1 MIKIV
6 NKFFLCLLLVFGLF
20 RQQQSSAQVIFDDL
34 KIGIDKVE
42 SDEVVFN
49 SMQEIGVYYKNNQ
62 FEKGLEIASNLFQG
76 HFNQSSIQ
84 SKESILNFAIKL
96 SFALDLRDS
105 TISFMEIYYKINP
118 SFSDRTIPDITPALQ
133 VFINNFIKSKNQVSV
148 FVNKFAQNIDFI
160 SSTISIYDQGDFERL
175 GIRNLL
181 DLIRITP
188 GFAEIGDW
196 NERQFGTRGTS
207 NSTLQDVLILI
218 NGHRISDNLTSSNG
232 PDWISLD
239 YVKQIELVRGPG
251 SAIYGGNAFSGAINI
266 VTKSGTGEK
275 INEANV
281 RLGNGNDFSSVD
293 QSLNNAYKINYQYGT
308 QINNTESIYL
318 SATFHQ
324 SGGSEIDYSD
334 ADRKIILP
342 EDSQSLDFL
351 KKDGSAIYDYSLVRA
366 ADTTGIEHINAYGPS
381 YNFLL
386 NYTNNS
392 IKLTAN
398 AQSNNYYLPR
408 SFRKNLWASHD
419 GDSLNSLRRRIDKRE
434 FIQIQGNFL
443 EKTRYEQSALELKV
457 SGDHFLKD
465 LSIPLWSFGDLSNSS
480 LTGDE
485 YRATVNLEFSTQAL
499 TLGVNNLPN
508 FLLVGAEWY
517 VNRWGYHYLNKID
530 SMKYTSTLID
540 DASYSP
546 VLGRRSGD
554 RNEIFAAFY
563 IQDEMHLI
571 KDRMVLNASVRFN
584 YDEVYSDFKNGIRWG
599 EQYSPRI
606 SLVYIANKNQAK
618 KRMLKF
624 KAIYNSAFLPAA
636 FLYRK
641 GFVPAFRTPNDG
653 IDPLDAQIIE
663 SLETGTFFRINKHLD
678 FNFQT
683 YINYIRDN
691 IVQDGDNRYVNEPL
705 PTRIAG
711 HEMEFKYRY
720 KSSRSHI
727 NGFNYHFFGNYS
739 FSKTQIALD
748 SLARMSDVFNNNQWS
763 DTTSRYPTH
772 YFNFGGDVS
781 LRKSV
786 LNKTRDQYSLSSD
799 YDTKFHILLGLNGQ
813 LITQSHRYSGYDITN
828 KGLPEEIGSDKEW
841 IEVPELFLLNAN
853 INAYFDKYKLG
864 INVYNLLNKE
874 GFITASDTNLGLQRQ
889 EGRMFYLSLGY
900 LF

>member
-1 MIKIV
+1 MIKIA
-6 NKFFLCLLLVFGLF
+6 NKFFPYLLLVFGLF
-20 RQQQSSAQVIFDDL
+20 QQQQSYAQVIFDDL
-34 KIGIDKVE
+34 KISIDKVE
-42 SDEVVFN
+42 SDGVVFN
-49 SMQEIGVYYKNNQ
+49 SLQEIGVYYKNNQ
-62 FEKGLEIASNLFQG
+62 FEKGLEITSNLFQD

-105 TISFMEIYYKINP
+105 TSSFMEIYYKINP

-160 SSTISIYDQGDFERL
+160 SSTISIYDQDDFERL

-334 ADRKIILP
+334 ADRKIILSEIIKSG
-342 EDSQSLDFL
+342 EDT
-351 KKDGSAIYDYSLVRA
+351 IWHRA
-366 ADTTGIEHINAYGPS
+366 ADSTGMEYINAYGPS

-392 IKLTAN
+392 VKLTAN
-398 AQSNNYYLPR
+398 AQANSYYLPR
-408 SFRKNLWASHD
+408 GLRKNLWASHD
-419 GDSLNSLRRRIDKRE
+419 VDSLNSLRRRIDRRE
-434 FIQIQGNFL
+434 FIQVQGNFL
-443 EKTRYEQSALELKV
+443 EKTKFEKSALELKV
-457 SGDHFLKD
+457 SGDHFFKD
-465 LSIPLWSFGDLSNSS
+465 LSIPLWSVGDLSNSS

-499 TLGVNNLPN
+499 TLGINNLPN

-517 VNRWGYHYLNKID
+517 VNRWGYHYLNKTD
-530 SMKYTSTLID
+530 SIQYTSSLID
-540 DASYSP
+540 DATYST
-546 VLGRRSGD
+546 VLGRTSDD

-584 YDEVYSDFKNGIRWG
+584 YDEVYSNFQNGIRWG

-606 SLVYIANKNQAK
+606 SLVYIASNNQAK

-641 GFVPAFRTPNDG
+641 GFVGAFQTPNG
-653 IDPLDAQIIE
+653 GVDPLDAQIIE

-678 FNFQT
+678 FNIQT

-705 PTRIAG
+705 PTKIAG
-711 HEMEFKYRY
+711 HEMEFKYQY

-748 SLARMSDVFNNNQWS
+748 SLAGMSDVFNNNQWS
-763 DTTSRYPTH
+763 DTTSRYPIH

-781 LRKSV
+781 FRKSV

-813 LITQSHRYSGYDITN
+813 LITQSHRYSAYDITN
-828 KGLPEEIGSDKEW
+828 KGLPEKIESGKEW

-864 INVYNLLNKE
+864 INVYNLFNKE

>member
-6 NKFFLCLLLVFGLF
+6 NKISLCLLLAFGLF
-20 RQQQSSAQVIFDDL
+20 QQQQSFAQVIFDDL

-49 SMQEIGVYYKNNQ
+49 SLQEIGVYYKNNQ

-76 HFNQSSIQ
+76 QFNQSSIQ

-105 TISFMEIYYKINP
+105 TRSFMEIYYKINP
-118 SFSDRTIPDITPALQ
+118 SFSDRTIPDITPALHA
-133 VFINNFIKSKNQVSV
+133 FINNFIKSKNQVSV

-160 SSTISIYDQGDFERL
+160 SSTISIYDQSDFERL

-293 QSLNNAYKINYQYGT
+293 QRLNNAYKLNYQYGT

-342 EDSQSLDFL
+342 EYSRDSL
-351 KKDGSAIYDYSLVRA
+351 IRA
-366 ADTTGIEHINAYGPS
+366 ADTTGVEHINAYGPS

-419 GDSLNSLRRRIDKRE
+419 GDSLNSLRRRIDRRE
-434 FIQIQGNFL
+434 FIQVQGNFL
-443 EKTRYEQSALELKV
+443 EKTKFEQSALELKV
-457 SGDHFLKD
+457 SGDHFFKD
-465 LSIPLWSFGDLSNSS
+465 LSIPLWSVGDLSNSS

-499 TLGVNNLPN
+499 TLGVNSLPN
-508 FLLVGAEWY
+508 FLIVGAEWY
-517 VNRWGYHYLNKID
+517 VNRWSYHYLNKID
-530 SMKYTSTLID
+530 STQYTSSLID
-540 DASYSP
+540 DASYSNA
-546 VLGRRSGD
+546 LGRSSGD

-584 YDEVYSDFKNGIRWG
+584 YDEVYSNFQNGIRWG

-641 GFVPAFRTPNDG
+641 GFVPAFRTPLDG
-653 IDPLDAQIIE
+653 TAPLDAQIIE
-663 SLETGTFFRINKHLD
+663 SLETGFFFRINKHLD

-691 IVQDGDNRYVNEPL
+691 IVQNANNKYVNESL
-705 PTRIAG
+705 PTRISG
-711 HEMEFKYRY
+711 NELEFKYRY
-720 KSSRSHI
+720 KSSRAYI
-727 NGFNYHFFGNYS
+727 NGFNYHVFGNYS
-739 FSKTQIALD
+739 FSKTQIAVD
-748 SLARMSDVFNNNQWS
+748 SIARMSDVFNNNQWT

-772 YFNFGGDVS
+772 YLNFGGDVS
-781 LRKSV
+781 FKKSV
-786 LNKTRDQYSLSSD
+786 LNKTRDQYSLTSD

-813 LITQSHRYSGYDITN
+813 LITQSHRYSAYDITN
-828 KGLPEEIGSDKEW
+828 KGLPKVIVSGKEW
-841 IEVPELFLLNAN
+841 IEVPNLFLLNAN

-874 GFITASDTNLGLQRQ
+874 GFITASDNSLGLQRQ
-889 EGRMFYLSLGY
+889 EGRMFYISLGY

>member
-1 MIKIV
+1 MIKIA
-6 NKFFLCLLLVFGLF
+6 NKFFPYLLLVFGLF
-20 RQQQSSAQVIFDDL
+20 QQQQSYAQVIFDDL
-34 KIGIDKVE
+34 KISIDKVE
-42 SDEVVFN
+42 SDGVVFN
-49 SMQEIGVYYKNNQ
+49 SLQEIGVYYKNNQ
-62 FEKGLEIASNLFQG
+62 FEKGLEITSNLFQD

-105 TISFMEIYYKINP
+105 TSSFMEIYYKINP

-160 SSTISIYDQGDFERL
+160 SSTISIYDQDDFERL

-334 ADRKIILP
+334 ADRKIILSEIIKSG
-342 EDSQSLDFL
+342 EDT
-351 KKDGSAIYDYSLVRA
+351 IWHRA
-366 ADTTGIEHINAYGPS
+366 ADSTGMEYINAYGPS

-392 IKLTAN
+392 VKLTAN
-398 AQSNNYYLPR
+398 AQANSYYLPR
-408 SFRKNLWASHD
+408 GLRKNLWASHD
-419 GDSLNSLRRRIDKRE
+419 VDSLNSLRRRIDRRE
-434 FIQIQGNFL
+434 FIQVQGNFL
-443 EKTRYEQSALELKV
+443 EKTKFEQSALELKV
-457 SGDHFLKD
+457 SGDHFFKD
-465 LSIPLWSFGDLSNSS
+465 LSIPLWSVGDLSNSS

-499 TLGVNNLPN
+499 TLGINNLPN

-517 VNRWGYHYLNKID
+517 VNRWGYHYLNKTD
-530 SMKYTSTLID
+530 SIQYTSSLID
-540 DASYSP
+540 DATYST
-546 VLGRRSGD
+546 VLGRTSDD

-584 YDEVYSDFKNGIRWG
+584 YDEVYSNFQNGIRWG

-606 SLVYIANKNQAK
+606 SLVYIASNNQAK

-641 GFVPAFRTPNDG
+641 GFVGAFKTPNG
-653 IDPLDAQIIE
+653 GVDPLDAQIIE

-678 FNFQT
+678 FNIQT

-705 PTRIAG
+705 PTKIAG

-748 SLARMSDVFNNNQWS
+748 LLAGMSDVFNNNQWS
-763 DTTSRYPTH
+763 DTTSRYPIH

-781 LRKSV
+781 FRKSV

-813 LITQSHRYSGYDITN
+813 LITQSHRYSAYEITN
-828 KGLPEEIGSDKEW
+828 KGLPEKIESGKEW

-864 INVYNLLNKE
+864 INVYNLFNKE

>member
-6 NKFFLCLLLVFGLF
+6 NKFFLCLLLVYGLF
-20 RQQQSSAQVIFDDL
+20 QQQQSYAQVIFDDL

-42 SDEVVFN
+42 SDGVVFN
-49 SMQEIGVYYKNNQ
+49 SLQEIGVYYKNNQ
-62 FEKGLEIASNLFQG
+62 FEKGLEITSNLFQG

-105 TISFMEIYYKINP
+105 TRSFMELYYKINP
-118 SFSDRTIPDITPALQ
+118 SFSDRTIPDITPPLQ
-133 VFINNFIKSKNQVSV
+133 VFINNYIKSKNQVSV

-160 SSTISIYDQGDFERL
+160 SSTVSIYDQSDFERL

-324 SGGSEIDYSD
+324 SGGSEIDYGD
-334 ADRKIILP
+334 ADRKIVLSEIIKSG
-342 EDSQSLDFL
+342 EDT
-351 KKDGSAIYDYSLVRA
+351 IWHRA
-366 ADTTGIEHINAYGPS
+366 ADSTGMEYINAYGPS

-392 IKLTAN
+392 VKLTAN
-398 AQSNNYYLPR
+398 AQANSYYLPR
-408 SFRKNLWASHD
+408 GLRKNLWASHD
-419 GDSLNSLRRRIDKRE
+419 VDSLNSLRRRIDRRE
-434 FIQIQGNFL
+434 FIQVQGNFL
-443 EKTRYEQSALELKV
+443 EKTKFEQSALELKV
-457 SGDHFLKD
+457 SGDHFFKD
-465 LSIPLWSFGDLSNSS
+465 LSIPLWSVGDLSNSS

-508 FLLVGAEWY
+508 FLLIGAEWY
-517 VNRWGYHYLNKID
+517 VNRWAYHYLNKVD
-530 SMKYTSTLID
+530 SMQYTSTLID
-540 DASYSP
+540 DASYST
-546 VLGRRSGD
+546 VLGRSSGD

-584 YDEVYSDFKNGIRWG
+584 YDEVYSNFQNGIRWG

-606 SLVYIANKNQAK
+606 SLVYIASNDQAK
-618 KRMLKF
+618 NRMLKF

-641 GFVPAFRTPNDG
+641 GFVPAFRTPLDG
-653 IDPLDAQIIE
+653 FAPLDAQIIE
-663 SLETGTFFRINKHLD
+663 SLETGSFFRINKHLD

-691 IVQDGDNRYVNEPL
+691 IVQDANNKYVNEPL

-711 HEMEFKYRY
+711 NEMEFKYRY
-720 KSSRSHI
+720 KSSRAYI
-727 NGFNYHFFGNYS
+727 NGFNYHLFGNYS
-739 FSKTQIALD
+739 FSKTEIAVD
-748 SLARMSDVFNNNQWS
+748 SLAMMSDVFNNDLWS

-772 YFNFGGDVS
+772 YFNFGGDIS
-781 LRKSV
+781 FKKSV
-786 LNKTRDQYSLSSD
+786 LNKTRDQYSLTSD

-813 LITQSHRYSGYDITN
+813 LITQSHRYSEYDITN
-828 KGLPEEIGSDKEW
+828 EGLPEVIASGKEW
-841 IEVPELFLLNAN
+841 IEVPKLFLLNAN

-864 INVYNLLNKE
+864 FNVYNLLNKE

>member
-6 NKFFLCLLLVFGLF
+6 NKISLCLLLAFGLF
-20 RQQQSSAQVIFDDL
+20 QQQQSFAQVIFDDL

-49 SMQEIGVYYKNNQ
+49 SLQEIGVYYKNNQ

-76 HFNQSSIQ
+76 QFNQSSIQ

-105 TISFMEIYYKINP
+105 TRSFMEIYYKINP
-118 SFSDRTIPDITPALQ
+118 SFSDRTIPDITPALHA
-133 VFINNFIKSKNQVSV
+133 FINNFIKSKNQVSV

-160 SSTISIYDQGDFERL
+160 SSTISIYDQSDFERL

-293 QSLNNAYKINYQYGT
+293 QRLNNAYKLNYQYGT

-342 EDSQSLDFL
+342 EYSRDSL
-351 KKDGSAIYDYSLVRA
+351 IRA
-366 ADTTGIEHINAYGPS
+366 ADTTGVEHINAYGPS

-419 GDSLNSLRRRIDKRE
+419 GDSLNSLRRRIDRRE
-434 FIQIQGNFL
+434 FIQVQGNFL
-443 EKTRYEQSALELKV
+443 EKTKFEQSALELKV
-457 SGDHFLKD
+457 SGDHFFKD
-465 LSIPLWSFGDLSNSS
+465 LSIPLWSVGDLSNSS

-499 TLGVNNLPN
+499 TLGVNSLPN
-508 FLLVGAEWY
+508 FLIVGAEWY
-517 VNRWGYHYLNKID
+517 VNRWSYHYLNKID
-530 SMKYTSTLID
+530 STQYISSLID
-540 DASYSP
+540 DASYSNA
-546 VLGRRSGD
+546 LGRSSGD

-584 YDEVYSDFKNGIRWG
+584 YDEVYSNFQNGIRWG

-641 GFVPAFRTPNDG
+641 GFVPAFRTPLDG
-653 IDPLDAQIIE
+653 TAPLDAQIIE
-663 SLETGTFFRINKHLD
+663 SLETGFFFRINKHLD

-691 IVQDGDNRYVNEPL
+691 IVQNANNKYVNESL
-705 PTRIAG
+705 PTRISG
-711 HEMEFKYRY
+711 NELEFKYRY
-720 KSSRSHI
+720 KSSRAYI
-727 NGFNYHFFGNYS
+727 NGFNYHVFGNYS
-739 FSKTQIALD
+739 FSKTQIAVD
-748 SLARMSDVFNNNQWS
+748 SIARMSDVFNNNQWT

-772 YFNFGGDVS
+772 YLNFGGDVS
-781 LRKSV
+781 FKKSV
-786 LNKTRDQYSLSSD
+786 LNKTRDQYSLTSD

-813 LITQSHRYSGYDITN
+813 LITQSHRYSAYDITN
-828 KGLPEEIGSDKEW
+828 KGLPES
-841 IEVPELFLLNAN
+841 
-853 INAYFDKYKLG
+853 
-864 INVYNLLNKE
+864 
-874 GFITASDTNLGLQRQ
+874 R
-889 EGRMFYLSLGY
+889 
-900 LF
+900 

>member
-6 NKFFLCLLLVFGLF
+6 NKISLCLLLAFGLF
-20 RQQQSSAQVIFDDL
+20 QQQQSFAQVIFDDL

-49 SMQEIGVYYKNNQ
+49 SLQEIGVYYKNNQ

-76 HFNQSSIQ
+76 QFNQSSIQ

-105 TISFMEIYYKINP
+105 TRSFMEIYYKINP
-118 SFSDRTIPDITPALQ
+118 SFSDRTIPDITPALHA
-133 VFINNFIKSKNQVSV
+133 FINNFIKSKNQVSV

-160 SSTISIYDQGDFERL
+160 SSTISIYDQSDFERL

-281 RLGNGNDFSSVD
+281 RLGNGNDFSSVY
-293 QSLNNAYKINYQYGT
+293 QRLNNAYKLNYQYGT

-342 EDSQSLDFL
+342 EYSRDSL
-351 KKDGSAIYDYSLVRA
+351 IRA
-366 ADTTGIEHINAYGPS
+366 ADTTGVEHINAYGPS

-419 GDSLNSLRRRIDKRE
+419 GDSLNSLRRRIDRRE
-434 FIQIQGNFL
+434 FIQVQGNFL
-443 EKTRYEQSALELKV
+443 EKTKFEQSALELKV
-457 SGDHFLKD
+457 SGDHFFKD
-465 LSIPLWSFGDLSNSS
+465 LSIPLWSVGDLSNSS

-499 TLGVNNLPN
+499 TLGVNSLPN
-508 FLLVGAEWY
+508 FLIVGAEWY
-517 VNRWGYHYLNKID
+517 VNRWSYHYLNKID
-530 SMKYTSTLID
+530 STQYISSLID
-540 DASYSP
+540 DASYSNA
-546 VLGRRSGD
+546 LGRSSGD

-584 YDEVYSDFKNGIRWG
+584 YDEVYSNFQNGIRWG

-641 GFVPAFRTPNDG
+641 GFVPAFRTPLDG
-653 IDPLDAQIIE
+653 TAPLDAQIIE
-663 SLETGTFFRINKHLD
+663 SLETGFFFRINKHLD

-691 IVQDGDNRYVNEPL
+691 IVQNANNKYVNESL
-705 PTRIAG
+705 PTRISG
-711 HEMEFKYRY
+711 NELEFKYRY
-720 KSSRSHI
+720 KSSRAYI
-727 NGFNYHFFGNYS
+727 NGFNYHVFGNYS
-739 FSKTQIALD
+739 FSKTQIAVD
-748 SLARMSDVFNNNQWS
+748 SIARMSDVFNNNQWT

-772 YFNFGGDVS
+772 YLNFGGDVS
-781 LRKSV
+781 FKKSV
-786 LNKTRDQYSLSSD
+786 LNKTRDQYSLTSD

-813 LITQSHRYSGYDITN
+813 LITQSHRYSAYDITN
-828 KGLPEEIGSDKEW
+828 KGLPKVIVSGKEW
-841 IEVPELFLLNAN
+841 IEVPNLFLLNAN

-874 GFITASDTNLGLQRQ
+874 GFITASDNNLGLQRQ
-889 EGRMFYLSLGY
+889 EGRMFYISLGY

>member
-6 NKFFLCLLLVFGLF
+6 NKISLCLLLAFGLF
-20 RQQQSSAQVIFDDL
+20 QQQQSFAQVIFDDL

-49 SMQEIGVYYKNNQ
+49 SLQEIGVYYKNNQ

-76 HFNQSSIQ
+76 QFNQSSIQ

-105 TISFMEIYYKINP
+105 TRSFMEIYYKINP
-118 SFSDRTIPDITPALQ
+118 SFSDRTIPDITPALHA
-133 VFINNFIKSKNQVSV
+133 FINNFIKSKNQVSV

-160 SSTISIYDQGDFERL
+160 SSTISIYDQSDFERL

-293 QSLNNAYKINYQYGT
+293 QRLNNAYKLNYQYGT

-342 EDSQSLDFL
+342 EYSRDSL
-351 KKDGSAIYDYSLVRA
+351 IRA
-366 ADTTGIEHINAYGPS
+366 ADTTGVEHINAYGPS

-419 GDSLNSLRRRIDKRE
+419 GDSLNSLRRRIDRRE
-434 FIQIQGNFL
+434 FIQVQGNFL
-443 EKTRYEQSALELKV
+443 EKTKFEQSALELKV
-457 SGDHFLKD
+457 SGDHFFKD
-465 LSIPLWSFGDLSNSS
+465 LSIPLWSVGDLSNSS

-499 TLGVNNLPN
+499 TLGVNSLPN
-508 FLLVGAEWY
+508 FLIVGAEWY
-517 VNRWGYHYLNKID
+517 VNRWSYHYLNKID
-530 SMKYTSTLID
+530 STQYISSLID
-540 DASYSP
+540 DASYSNA
-546 VLGRRSGD
+546 LGRSSGD

-584 YDEVYSDFKNGIRWG
+584 YDEVYSNFQNGIRWG

-641 GFVPAFRTPNDG
+641 GFVPAFRTPLDG
-653 IDPLDAQIIE
+653 TAPLDAQIIE
-663 SLETGTFFRINKHLD
+663 SLETGFFFRINKHLD

-691 IVQDGDNRYVNEPL
+691 IVQNANNKYVNESL
-705 PTRIAG
+705 PTRISG
-711 HEMEFKYRY
+711 NELEFKYRY
-720 KSSRSHI
+720 KSSRAYI
-727 NGFNYHFFGNYS
+727 NGFNYHVFGNYS
-739 FSKTQIALD
+739 FSKTQIAVD
-748 SLARMSDVFNNNQWS
+748 SIARMSDVFNNNQWT

-772 YFNFGGDVS
+772 YLNFGGDVS
-781 LRKSV
+781 FKKSV
-786 LNKTRDQYSLSSD
+786 LNKTRDQYSLTSD

-813 LITQSHRYSGYDITN
+813 LITQSHRYSAYDITN
-828 KGLPEEIGSDKEW
+828 KGLPKVIVSGKEW
-841 IEVPELFLLNAN
+841 IEVPNLFLLNAN

-874 GFITASDTNLGLQRQ
+874 GFITASDNNLGLQRQ
-889 EGRMFYLSLGY
+889 EGRMFYISLGY

>member
-20 RQQQSSAQVIFDDL
+20 QQQQSSAQVIFDDL

-49 SMQEIGVYYKNNQ
+49 SLQEIGVYYKNNQ

-334 ADRKIILP
+334 ADRKIILSEIIKSG
-342 EDSQSLDFL
+342 EDT
-351 KKDGSAIYDYSLVRA
+351 IWHRA
-366 ADTTGIEHINAYGPS
+366 ADSTGMEYINAYGPS

-392 IKLTAN
+392 VKFTAN
-398 AQSNNYYLPR
+398 AQANSYYLPR
-408 SFRKNLWASHD
+408 GLRKNLWASHD
-419 GDSLNSLRRRIDKRE
+419 VDSLNSLRRRIDRRE
-434 FIQIQGNFL
+434 FIQVQGNFL
-443 EKTRYEQSALELKV
+443 EKTKFEQSALELKV
-457 SGDHFLKD
+457 SGDHFFKD
-465 LSIPLWSFGDLSNSS
+465 LSIPLWSVGDLSNSS
-480 LTGDE
+480 LTGNE

-517 VNRWGYHYLNKID
+517 VNRWDYHYLNKID

-584 YDEVYSDFKNGIRWG
+584 YDEVYSNFQNGIRWG

-653 IDPLDAQIIE
+653 IDLLDAQIIE
-663 SLETGTFFRINKHLD
+663 SLETGSFFRINKHLD

-705 PTRIAG
+705 PTKIAG

-720 KSSRSHI
+720 KSSQSHI

-748 SLARMSDVFNNNQWS
+748 SLAGMSDVFNNNQWS
-763 DTTSRYPTH
+763 DTTSRYPIH

-781 LRKSV
+781 FRKSV

-813 LITQSHRYSGYDITN
+813 LITQSHRYSAYDITN
-828 KGLPEEIGSDKEW
+828 KGLPEKIESGKEW

-864 INVYNLLNKE
+864 INVYNLFNKE

>member
-1 MIKIV
+1 MIKIA
-6 NKFFLCLLLVFGLF
+6 NKFFPCLLMVFGLF
-20 RQQQSSAQVIFDDL
+20 QQQQSYAQVIFDDL
-34 KIGIDKVE
+34 KISIDKVE
-42 SDEVVFN
+42 SDGVVFN
-49 SMQEIGVYYKNNQ
+49 SLQEIGVYYKNNQ
-62 FEKGLEIASNLFQG
+62 FEKGLEITSNLFQD

-105 TISFMEIYYKINP
+105 TSSFMEIYYKINP

-160 SSTISIYDQGDFERL
+160 SSTISIYDQDDFERL

-334 ADRKIILP
+334 ADRKIILSEIIKSG
-342 EDSQSLDFL
+342 EDT
-351 KKDGSAIYDYSLVRA
+351 IWHRA
-366 ADTTGIEHINAYGPS
+366 ADSTGMEYINAYGPS

-392 IKLTAN
+392 VKFTAN
-398 AQSNNYYLPR
+398 AQANSYYLPR
-408 SFRKNLWASHD
+408 GLRKNLWASHD
-419 GDSLNSLRRRIDKRE
+419 VDSLNALRRRIDRRE
-434 FIQIQGNFL
+434 FIQVQGNFL
-443 EKTRYEQSALELKV
+443 EKTKFEQSALELKV
-457 SGDHFLKD
+457 SGDHFFKD
-465 LSIPLWSFGDLSNSS
+465 LSIPLWSVGDLSNSS

-508 FLLVGAEWY
+508 FLLIGAEWY
-517 VNRWGYHYLNKID
+517 VNRWAYHYLNKVD
-530 SMKYTSTLID
+530 SMQYTSTLID
-540 DASYSP
+540 DASYST

-584 YDEVYSDFKNGIRWG
+584 YDEVYSNFQNGIRWG

-606 SLVYIANKNQAK
+606 SLVYIASNDQAK
-618 KRMLKF
+618 NRMLKF

-641 GFVPAFRTPNDG
+641 GFVPAFRTPLDG
-653 IDPLDAQIIE
+653 FAPLDAQIIE
-663 SLETGTFFRINKHLD
+663 SLETGSFFRINKHLD

-691 IVQDGDNRYVNEPL
+691 IVQDANNKYVNEPV

-711 HEMEFKYRY
+711 NEMEFKYRY
-720 KSSRSHI
+720 KSSRAYI
-727 NGFNYHFFGNYS
+727 NGFNYHLFGNYS
-739 FSKTQIALD
+739 FSKTEIAID
-748 SLARMSDVFNNNQWS
+748 SLAMMSDVFNNNLWS

-772 YFNFGGDVS
+772 YFNFGGDIS
-781 LRKSV
+781 FKKSV
-786 LNKTRDQYSLSSD
+786 LNKTRDQYSLTSD

-813 LITQSHRYSGYDITN
+813 LITQSHRYSAYDITN
-828 KGLPEEIGSDKEW
+828 KGLPEKIESGKEW

-864 INVYNLLNKE
+864 INVYNLFNKE

-889 EGRMFYLSLGY
+889 EGRMFYLSFGY

>member
-6 NKFFLCLLLVFGLF
+6 NKISLCLLLAFGLF
-20 RQQQSSAQVIFDDL
+20 QQQQSFAQVIFDDL

-49 SMQEIGVYYKNNQ
+49 SLQEIGVYYKNNQ

-76 HFNQSSIQ
+76 QFNQSSIQ

-105 TISFMEIYYKINP
+105 TRSFMEIYYKINP
-118 SFSDRTIPDITPALQ
+118 SFSDRTIPDITPALHA
-133 VFINNFIKSKNQVSV
+133 FINNFIKSKNQVSV

-160 SSTISIYDQGDFERL
+160 SSTISIYDQSDFERL

-293 QSLNNAYKINYQYGT
+293 QRLNNAYKLNYQYGT

-342 EDSQSLDFL
+342 EYSHDSL
-351 KKDGSAIYDYSLVRA
+351 IRA
-366 ADTTGIEHINAYGPS
+366 ADTTGVEHINAYGPS

-419 GDSLNSLRRRIDKRE
+419 GDSLNSLRRRIDRRE
-434 FIQIQGNFL
+434 FIQVQGNFL
-443 EKTRYEQSALELKV
+443 ENTKFEQSALELKV
-457 SGDHFLKD
+457 SGDHFFKD
-465 LSIPLWSFGDLSNSS
+465 LSIPLWSVGDLSNSS

-499 TLGVNNLPN
+499 TLGVNSLPN
-508 FLLVGAEWY
+508 FLIVGAEWY
-517 VNRWGYHYLNKID
+517 VNRWSYHYLNKID
-530 SMKYTSTLID
+530 STQYTSSLID
-540 DASYSP
+540 DASYSNA
-546 VLGRRSGD
+546 LGRSSGD

-584 YDEVYSDFKNGIRWG
+584 YDEVYSNFQSGIRWG

-641 GFVPAFRTPNDG
+641 GFVPAFRTPLDG
-653 IDPLDAQIIE
+653 TAPLDAQIIE
-663 SLETGTFFRINKHLD
+663 SLETGFFFRINKHLD

-691 IVQDGDNRYVNEPL
+691 IVQNANNKYVNESL
-705 PTRIAG
+705 PTRISG
-711 HEMEFKYRY
+711 NELEFKYRY
-720 KSSRSHI
+720 KSSRAYI
-727 NGFNYHFFGNYS
+727 NGFNYHVFGNYS
-739 FSKTQIALD
+739 FSKTQIAVD
-748 SLARMSDVFNNNQWS
+748 SIARMSDVFNNNQWT

-772 YFNFGGDVS
+772 YLNFGGDVS
-781 LRKSV
+781 FKKSV
-786 LNKTRDQYSLSSD
+786 LNKTRDQYSLTSD

-813 LITQSHRYSGYDITN
+813 LITQSHRYSAYDITN
-828 KGLPEEIGSDKEW
+828 KGLPKVIVSGKEW
-841 IEVPELFLLNAN
+841 IEVPNLFLLNAN

-874 GFITASDTNLGLQRQ
+874 GFITASDNNLGLQRQ
-889 EGRMFYLSLGY
+889 EGRMFYISLGY

>member
-6 NKFFLCLLLVFGLF
+6 NKISLCLLLAFGLF
-20 RQQQSSAQVIFDDL
+20 QQQQSFAQVIFDDL

-49 SMQEIGVYYKNNQ
+49 SLQEIGVYYKNNQ

-76 HFNQSSIQ
+76 QFNQSSIQ

-105 TISFMEIYYKINP
+105 TRSFMEIYYKINP
-118 SFSDRTIPDITPALQ
+118 SFSDRTIPDITPALHA
-133 VFINNFIKSKNQVSV
+133 FINNFIKSKNQVSV

-160 SSTISIYDQGDFERL
+160 SSTISIYDQSDFERL

-293 QSLNNAYKINYQYGT
+293 QRLNNAYKLNYQYGT

-342 EDSQSLDFL
+342 EYSRDSL
-351 KKDGSAIYDYSLVRA
+351 IRA
-366 ADTTGIEHINAYGPS
+366 ADTTGVEHINAYGPS

-419 GDSLNSLRRRIDKRE
+419 GDSLNSLRRRIDRRE
-434 FIQIQGNFL
+434 FIQVQGNFL
-443 EKTRYEQSALELKV
+443 EKTKFEQSALELKV
-457 SGDHFLKD
+457 SGDHFFKD
-465 LSIPLWSFGDLSNSS
+465 LSIPLWSVGDLSNSS

-499 TLGVNNLPN
+499 NLGVNNLPN

-517 VNRWGYHYLNKID
+517 VNRWSYHYLNKID
-530 SMKYTSTLID
+530 SIQYISSLID
-540 DASYSP
+540 DASYST
-546 VLGRRSGD
+546 VLGRILGD

-584 YDEVYSDFKNGIRWG
+584 YDEVYSNFQNGIRWG

-606 SLVYIANKNQAK
+606 SLVYIANKNQTK

-641 GFVPAFRTPNDG
+641 GFVPAFRTPLDG
-653 IDPLDAQIIE
+653 TAPLDAQIIE
-663 SLETGTFFRINKHLD
+663 SLETGFFFRINKHLD

-691 IVQDGDNRYVNEPL
+691 IVQNANNKYVNESL
-705 PTRIAG
+705 PTRISG
-711 HEMEFKYRY
+711 NELEFKYRY
-720 KSSRSHI
+720 KSSRAYI
-727 NGFNYHFFGNYS
+727 NGFNYHVFGNYS
-739 FSKTQIALD
+739 FSKTQIAVD
-748 SLARMSDVFNNNQWS
+748 SIARMSDVFNNNQWT

-772 YFNFGGDVS
+772 YLNFGGDVS
-781 LRKSV
+781 FKKSV
-786 LNKTRDQYSLSSD
+786 LNKTRDQYSLTSD

-813 LITQSHRYSGYDITN
+813 LITQSHRYSAYDITN
-828 KGLPEEIGSDKEW
+828 KGLPKVIVSGKEW
-841 IEVPELFLLNAN
+841 IEVPNLFLLNAN

-874 GFITASDTNLGLQRQ
+874 GFITASDNNLGLQRQ
-889 EGRMFYLSLGY
+889 EGRMFYISLGY

>member
-6 NKFFLCLLLVFGLF
+6 NKISLCLLLAFGLF
-20 RQQQSSAQVIFDDL
+20 QQQQSFAQVIFDDL

-49 SMQEIGVYYKNNQ
+49 SLQEIGVYYKNNQ

-76 HFNQSSIQ
+76 QFNQSSIQ

-105 TISFMEIYYKINP
+105 TRSFMEIYYKINP
-118 SFSDRTIPDITPALQ
+118 SFSDRTIPDITPALHA
-133 VFINNFIKSKNQVSV
+133 FINNFIKSKNQVSV

-160 SSTISIYDQGDFERL
+160 SSTISIYDQSDFERL

-293 QSLNNAYKINYQYGT
+293 QRLNNAYKLNYQYGT

-342 EDSQSLDFL
+342 EYSRDSL
-351 KKDGSAIYDYSLVRA
+351 IRA
-366 ADTTGIEHINAYGPS
+366 ADTTGVEHINAYGPS

-419 GDSLNSLRRRIDKRE
+419 GDSLNSLRRRIDRRE
-434 FIQIQGNFL
+434 FIQVQGNFL
-443 EKTRYEQSALELKV
+443 EKTKFEQSALELKV
-457 SGDHFLKD
+457 SGDHFFKD
-465 LSIPLWSFGDLSNSS
+465 LSIPLWSVGDLSNSS

-499 TLGVNNLPN
+499 TLGVNSLPN
-508 FLLVGAEWY
+508 FLIVGAEWY
-517 VNRWGYHYLNKID
+517 VNRWSYHYLNKID
-530 SMKYTSTLID
+530 STQYISSLID
-540 DASYSP
+540 DASYSNA
-546 VLGRRSGD
+546 LGRSSGD

-584 YDEVYSDFKNGIRWG
+584 YDEVYSNFQNGIRWG

-641 GFVPAFRTPNDG
+641 GFVPAFRTPLDG
-653 IDPLDAQIIE
+653 TAPLDAQIIE
-663 SLETGTFFRINKHLD
+663 SLETGFFFRINKHLD

-691 IVQDGDNRYVNEPL
+691 IVQNANNKYVNESL
-705 PTRIAG
+705 PTRISG
-711 HEMEFKYRY
+711 NELEFKYRY
-720 KSSRSHI
+720 KSSRAYI
-727 NGFNYHFFGNYS
+727 NGFNYHVFGNYS
-739 FSKTQIALD
+739 FSKTQIAVD
-748 SLARMSDVFNNNQWS
+748 SIARMSDVFNNNQWT

-772 YFNFGGDVS
+772 YLNFGGDVS
-781 LRKSV
+781 FKKSV
-786 LNKTRDQYSLSSD
+786 LNKTRDQYSLTSD
-799 YDTKFHILLGLNGQ
+799 YDTKFNILLGLNGQ
-813 LITQSHRYSGYDITN
+813 LITQSHRYSAYDITN
-828 KGLPEEIGSDKEW
+828 KGLPKVIVSGKEW
-841 IEVPELFLLNAN
+841 IEVPNLFLLNAN
-853 INAYFDKYKLG
+853 IMLILIS
-864 INVYNLLNKE
+864 IN
-874 GFITASDTNLGLQRQ
+874 
-889 EGRMFYLSLGY
+889 
-900 LF
+900 

>member
-1 MIKIV
+1 MIKIA
-6 NKFFLCLLLVFGLF
+6 NKFFPCLLLVFGLF
-20 RQQQSSAQVIFDDL
+20 QQQQSYAQVIFDDL
-34 KIGIDKVE
+34 KISIDKVE
-42 SDEVVFN
+42 SDGVVFN
-49 SMQEIGVYYKNNQ
+49 SLQEIGVYYKNNQ
-62 FEKGLEIASNLFQG
+62 FEKGLEITSNLFQD

-105 TISFMEIYYKINP
+105 TSSFMEIYYKINP

-160 SSTISIYDQGDFERL
+160 SSTISIYDQDDFERL

-334 ADRKIILP
+334 ADRKIILSEIIKSG
-342 EDSQSLDFL
+342 EDT
-351 KKDGSAIYDYSLVRA
+351 IWHRA
-366 ADTTGIEHINAYGPS
+366 ADSTGMEYINAYGPS

-392 IKLTAN
+392 VKFTAN
-398 AQSNNYYLPR
+398 AQANSYYLPR
-408 SFRKNLWASHD
+408 GLRKNLWASHD
-419 GDSLNSLRRRIDKRE
+419 VDSLNALRRRIDRRE
-434 FIQIQGNFL
+434 FIQVQGNFL
-443 EKTRYEQSALELKV
+443 EKTKFEQSALELKV
-457 SGDHFLKD
+457 SGDHFFKD
-465 LSIPLWSFGDLSNSS
+465 LSIPLWSVGDLSNSS

-499 TLGVNNLPN
+499 TLGINNLPN

-517 VNRWGYHYLNKID
+517 VNRWGYHYLNKTD
-530 SMKYTSTLID
+530 SIQYTSSLID
-540 DASYSP
+540 DATYST
-546 VLGRRSGD
+546 VLGRTSDD

-584 YDEVYSDFKNGIRWG
+584 YDEVYSNFQNGIRWG

-606 SLVYIANKNQAK
+606 SLVYIASNNQAK

-641 GFVPAFRTPNDG
+641 GFVGAFQTPNG
-653 IDPLDAQIIE
+653 GVDPLDAQIIE

-678 FNFQT
+678 FNIQT

-705 PTRIAG
+705 PTKIAG
-711 HEMEFKYRY
+711 HEMEFKYRHV
-720 KSSRSHI
+720 SSRSHI

-748 SLARMSDVFNNNQWS
+748 SLAGMSDVFNNNQWS
-763 DTTSRYPTH
+763 DTTSRYPLH

-781 LRKSV
+781 FRKSV

-813 LITQSHRYSGYDITN
+813 IITQSHRYSAYDITN
-828 KGLPEEIGSDKEW
+828 KGLPEKIESGKEW

-864 INVYNLLNKE
+864 INVYNLFNKE

>member
-6 NKFFLCLLLVFGLF
+6 NKFFLCLLLVYGLF
-20 RQQQSSAQVIFDDL
+20 QQQQSYAQVIFDDL

-42 SDEVVFN
+42 SDGVVFN
-49 SMQEIGVYYKNNQ
+49 SLQEIGVYYKNNQ
-62 FEKGLEIASNLFQG
+62 FEKGLEITSNLFQG

-105 TISFMEIYYKINP
+105 TRSFMELYYKINP
-118 SFSDRTIPDITPALQ
+118 SFSDRTIPDITPPLQ
-133 VFINNFIKSKNQVSV
+133 VFINNYIKSKNQVSV

-160 SSTISIYDQGDFERL
+160 SSTVSIYDQSDFERL

-324 SGGSEIDYSD
+324 SGGSEIDYGD
-334 ADRKIILP
+334 ADRKIVLSEIIKSG
-342 EDSQSLDFL
+342 EDT
-351 KKDGSAIYDYSLVRA
+351 IWHRA
-366 ADTTGIEHINAYGPS
+366 ADSTGMEYINAYGPS

-392 IKLTAN
+392 VKLTAN
-398 AQSNNYYLPR
+398 AQANSYYLPR
-408 SFRKNLWASHD
+408 GLRKNLWASHD
-419 GDSLNSLRRRIDKRE
+419 VDSLNSLRRRIDRRE
-434 FIQIQGNFL
+434 FIQVQGNFL
-443 EKTRYEQSALELKV
+443 EKTKFEQSALELKV
-457 SGDHFLKD
+457 SGDHFFKD
-465 LSIPLWSFGDLSNSS
+465 LSIPLWSVGDLSNSS

-508 FLLVGAEWY
+508 FLLIGAEWY
-517 VNRWGYHYLNKID
+517 VNRWAYHYLNKVD
-530 SMKYTSTLID
+530 SMQYTSTLID
-540 DASYSP
+540 DASYST
-546 VLGRRSGD
+546 VLGRSSGD

-584 YDEVYSDFKNGIRWG
+584 YDEVYSNFQNGIRWG

-606 SLVYIANKNQAK
+606 SLVYIASNDQAK
-618 KRMLKF
+618 NRMLKF

-641 GFVPAFRTPNDG
+641 GFVPAFRTPLDG
-653 IDPLDAQIIE
+653 FAPLDAQIIE
-663 SLETGTFFRINKHLD
+663 SLETGSFFRINKHLD

-691 IVQDGDNRYVNEPL
+691 IVQDANNKYVNEPL

-711 HEMEFKYRY
+711 NEMEFKYRY
-720 KSSRSHI
+720 KSSRAYI
-727 NGFNYHFFGNYS
+727 NGFNYHLFGNYS
-739 FSKTQIALD
+739 FSKTEIAVD
-748 SLARMSDVFNNNQWS
+748 SLAMMSDVFNNDLWS

-772 YFNFGGDVS
+772 YFNFGGDIS
-781 LRKSV
+781 FKKSV
-786 LNKTRDQYSLSSD
+786 LNKTRDQYSLTSD

-813 LITQSHRYSGYDITN
+813 LITQSHRYSEYDITN
-828 KGLPEEIGSDKEW
+828 EGLPEVIASGKEW
-841 IEVPELFLLNAN
+841 IEVPKLFLLNAN

-864 INVYNLLNKE
+864 FNVYNLLNKE

-889 EGRMFYLSLGY
+889 EGRMFYLSFGY

>member
-1 MIKIV
+1 MIKIA
-6 NKFFLCLLLVFGLF
+6 NKFFPCLLMVFGLF
-20 RQQQSSAQVIFDDL
+20 QQQQSYAQVIFDDL
-34 KIGIDKVE
+34 KISIDKVE
-42 SDEVVFN
+42 SDGVVFN
-49 SMQEIGVYYKNNQ
+49 SLQEIGVYYKNNQ
-62 FEKGLEIASNLFQG
+62 FEKGLEITSNLFQD

-105 TISFMEIYYKINP
+105 TSSFMEIYYKINP

-160 SSTISIYDQGDFERL
+160 SSTISIYDQDDFERL

-334 ADRKIILP
+334 ADRKIILSEIIKSG
-342 EDSQSLDFL
+342 EDT
-351 KKDGSAIYDYSLVRA
+351 IWHRA
-366 ADTTGIEHINAYGPS
+366 ADSTGMEYINAYGPS

-392 IKLTAN
+392 VKFTAN
-398 AQSNNYYLPR
+398 AQANSYYLPR
-408 SFRKNLWASHD
+408 GLRKNLWASHD
-419 GDSLNSLRRRIDKRE
+419 VDSLNALRRRIDRRE
-434 FIQIQGNFL
+434 FIQVQGNFL
-443 EKTRYEQSALELKV
+443 EKTKFEQSALELKV
-457 SGDHFLKD
+457 SGDHFFKD
-465 LSIPLWSFGDLSNSS
+465 LSIPLWSVGDLSNSS

-499 TLGVNNLPN
+499 TLGINNLPN

-517 VNRWGYHYLNKID
+517 VNRWGYHYLNKTD
-530 SMKYTSTLID
+530 SIQYTSSLID
-540 DASYSP
+540 DATYSTM
-546 VLGRRSGD
+546 LGRTSDD

-584 YDEVYSDFKNGIRWG
+584 YDEVYSNFQNGIRWG

-606 SLVYIANKNQAK
+606 SLVYIASNNQAK

-641 GFVPAFRTPNDG
+641 GFVGAFQTPNG
-653 IDPLDAQIIE
+653 GVDPLDAQIIE

-678 FNFQT
+678 FNIQT

-691 IVQDGDNRYVNEPL
+691 IVQDGDSRYVNEPL

-720 KSSRSHI
+720 KSSQSHI

-748 SLARMSDVFNNNQWS
+748 SLAGMSDVFNNNQWS
-763 DTTSRYPTH
+763 DTTSRYPLH

-781 LRKSV
+781 FRKSV

-813 LITQSHRYSGYDITN
+813 IITQSHRYSAYDITN
-828 KGLPEEIGSDKEW
+828 KGLPEKIESGKEW

-864 INVYNLLNKE
+864 INVYNLFNKE

>member
-1 MIKIV
+1 MIKIA
-6 NKFFLCLLLVFGLF
+6 NKFFPYLLLVFGLF
-20 RQQQSSAQVIFDDL
+20 QQQQSYAQVIFDDL
-34 KIGIDKVE
+34 KISIDKVE
-42 SDEVVFN
+42 SDGVVFN
-49 SMQEIGVYYKNNQ
+49 SLQEIGVYYKNNQ
-62 FEKGLEIASNLFQG
+62 FEKGLEITSNLFQD

-105 TISFMEIYYKINP
+105 TSSFMEIYYKINP

-160 SSTISIYDQGDFERL
+160 SSTISIYDQDDFERL

-334 ADRKIILP
+334 ADRKIILSEIIKSG
-342 EDSQSLDFL
+342 EDT
-351 KKDGSAIYDYSLVRA
+351 IWHRA
-366 ADTTGIEHINAYGPS
+366 ADSTGMEYINAYGPS

-392 IKLTAN
+392 VKLTAN
-398 AQSNNYYLPR
+398 AQANSYYLPR
-408 SFRKNLWASHD
+408 GLRKNLWASHD
-419 GDSLNSLRRRIDKRE
+419 VDSLNSLRRRIDRRE
-434 FIQIQGNFL
+434 FIQVQGNFL
-443 EKTRYEQSALELKV
+443 EKTKFEQSALELKV
-457 SGDHFLKD
+457 SGDHFFKD
-465 LSIPLWSFGDLSNSS
+465 LSIPLWSVGDLSNSS

-499 TLGVNNLPN
+499 TLGINNLPN

-517 VNRWGYHYLNKID
+517 VNRWGYHYLNKTD
-530 SMKYTSTLID
+530 SIQYTSSLID
-540 DASYSP
+540 DATYST
-546 VLGRRSGD
+546 VLGRTSDD

-584 YDEVYSDFKNGIRWG
+584 YDEVYSNFQNGIRWG

-606 SLVYIANKNQAK
+606 SLVYIASNNQAK

-641 GFVPAFRTPNDG
+641 GFVGAFQTPNG
-653 IDPLDAQIIE
+653 GVDPLDAQIIE

-678 FNFQT
+678 FNIQT

-705 PTRIAG
+705 PTKIAG

-748 SLARMSDVFNNNQWS
+748 LLAGMSDVFNNNQWS
-763 DTTSRYPTH
+763 DTTSRYPIH

-781 LRKSV
+781 FRKSV

-813 LITQSHRYSGYDITN
+813 LITQSHRYSAYDITN
-828 KGLPEEIGSDKEW
+828 KGLPEKIESGKEW
-841 IEVPELFLLNAN
+841 IELPELFLLNAN

-864 INVYNLLNKE
+864 INVYNLFNKE

>member
-6 NKFFLCLLLVFGLF
+6 NKISLCLLLAFGLF
-20 RQQQSSAQVIFDDL
+20 QQQQSFAQVIFDDL

-49 SMQEIGVYYKNNQ
+49 SLQEIGVYYKNNQ

-76 HFNQSSIQ
+76 QFNQSSIQ

-105 TISFMEIYYKINP
+105 TRSFMEIYYKINP
-118 SFSDRTIPDITPALQ
+118 SFSDRTIPDITPALHA
-133 VFINNFIKSKNQVSV
+133 FINNFIKSKNQVSV

-160 SSTISIYDQGDFERL
+160 SSTISIYDQSDFERL

-293 QSLNNAYKINYQYGT
+293 QRLNNAYKLNYQYGT

-342 EDSQSLDFL
+342 EYSRDSL
-351 KKDGSAIYDYSLVRA
+351 IRA
-366 ADTTGIEHINAYGPS
+366 ADTTGVEHINAYGPS

-419 GDSLNSLRRRIDKRE
+419 GDSLNSLRRRIDRRE
-434 FIQIQGNFL
+434 FIQVQGNFL
-443 EKTRYEQSALELKV
+443 EKTKFEQSALELKV
-457 SGDHFLKD
+457 SGDHFFKD
-465 LSIPLWSFGDLSNSS
+465 LSIPLWSVGDLSNSS

-499 TLGVNNLPN
+499 TLGVNSLPN
-508 FLLVGAEWY
+508 FLIVGAEWY
-517 VNRWGYHYLNKID
+517 VNRWSYHYLNKID
-530 SMKYTSTLID
+530 STQYTSSLID
-540 DASYSP
+540 DASYSNA
-546 VLGRRSGD
+546 LGRSSGD

-584 YDEVYSDFKNGIRWG
+584 YDEVYSNFQNGIRWG

-641 GFVPAFRTPNDG
+641 GFVPAFRTPLDG
-653 IDPLDAQIIE
+653 TAPLDAQIIE
-663 SLETGTFFRINKHLD
+663 SLETGFFFRINKHLD

-691 IVQDGDNRYVNEPL
+691 IVQNANNKYVNESL
-705 PTRIAG
+705 PTRISG
-711 HEMEFKYRY
+711 NELEFKYRY
-720 KSSRSHI
+720 KSSRAYI
-727 NGFNYHFFGNYS
+727 NGFNYHVFGNYS
-739 FSKTQIALD
+739 FSKTQIAVD
-748 SLARMSDVFNNNQWS
+748 SIARMSDVFNNNQWT

-772 YFNFGGDVS
+772 YLNFGGDVS
-781 LRKSV
+781 FKKSV
-786 LNKTRDQYSLSSD
+786 LNKTRDQYSLTSD

-813 LITQSHRYSGYDITN
+813 LITQSHRYSAYDITN
-828 KGLPEEIGSDKEW
+828 KGLPKVIVSGKEW
-841 IEVPELFLLNAN
+841 IEVPNLFLLNAN

-874 GFITASDTNLGLQRQ
+874 GFITASDNNLGLQRQ
-889 EGRMFYLSLGY
+889 EGRMFYISLGY

>member
-6 NKFFLCLLLVFGLF
+6 NKISLCFLLAFGLF
-20 RQQQSSAQVIFDDL
+20 QQQQSFAQVIFDDL

-49 SMQEIGVYYKNNQ
+49 SLQEIGVYYKNNQ

-76 HFNQSSIQ
+76 QFNQSSIQ

-105 TISFMEIYYKINP
+105 TRSFVEIYYKINP
-118 SFSDRTIPDITPALQ
+118 SFSDRTIPDITPALHA
-133 VFINNFIKSKNQVSV
+133 FINNFIKSKNQVSV

-160 SSTISIYDQGDFERL
+160 SSTISIYDQSDFERL

-293 QSLNNAYKINYQYGT
+293 QRLNNAYKLNYQYGT

-342 EDSQSLDFL
+342 EYSRDSL
-351 KKDGSAIYDYSLVRA
+351 IRA
-366 ADTTGIEHINAYGPS
+366 ADTTGVEHINAYGPS

-419 GDSLNSLRRRIDKRE
+419 GDSLNSLRRRIDRRE
-434 FIQIQGNFL
+434 FIQVQGNFL
-443 EKTRYEQSALELKV
+443 EKTKFEQSALELKV
-457 SGDHFLKD
+457 SGDHFFKD
-465 LSIPLWSFGDLSNSS
+465 LSIPLWSVGDLSNSS

-499 TLGVNNLPN
+499 TLGVNSLPN
-508 FLLVGAEWY
+508 FLIVGAEWY
-517 VNRWGYHYLNKID
+517 VNRWSYHYLNKID
-530 SMKYTSTLID
+530 STQYTSSLID
-540 DASYSP
+540 DASYSNA
-546 VLGRRSGD
+546 LGEVQAIEMKYLRLF
-554 RNEIFAAFY
+554 IFKMKC
-563 IQDEMHLI
+563 I
-571 KDRMVLNASVRFN
+571 
-584 YDEVYSDFKNGIRWG
+584 
-599 EQYSPRI
+599 
-606 SLVYIANKNQAK
+606 
-618 KRMLKF
+618 
-624 KAIYNSAFLPAA
+624 
-636 FLYRK
+636 
-641 GFVPAFRTPNDG
+641 
-653 IDPLDAQIIE
+653 
-663 SLETGTFFRINKHLD
+663 
-678 FNFQT
+678 
-683 YINYIRDN
+683 
-691 IVQDGDNRYVNEPL
+691 
-705 PTRIAG
+705 
-711 HEMEFKYRY
+711 
-720 KSSRSHI
+720 
-727 NGFNYHFFGNYS
+727 
-739 FSKTQIALD
+739 
-748 SLARMSDVFNNNQWS
+748 
-763 DTTSRYPTH
+763 
-772 YFNFGGDVS
+772 
-781 LRKSV
+781 
-786 LNKTRDQYSLSSD
+786 
-799 YDTKFHILLGLNGQ
+799 
-813 LITQSHRYSGYDITN
+813 
-828 KGLPEEIGSDKEW
+828 
-841 IEVPELFLLNAN
+841 
-853 INAYFDKYKLG
+853 
-864 INVYNLLNKE
+864 
-874 GFITASDTNLGLQRQ
+874 
-889 EGRMFYLSLGY
+889 
-900 LF
+900 

>member
-1 MIKIV
+1 MIKIA
-6 NKFFLCLLLVFGLF
+6 NKFFPCLLLVFGLF
-20 RQQQSSAQVIFDDL
+20 QQQQSYAQVIFDDL
-34 KIGIDKVE
+34 KISIDKVE
-42 SDEVVFN
+42 SDGVVFN
-49 SMQEIGVYYKNNQ
+49 SLQEIGVYYKNNQ
-62 FEKGLEIASNLFQG
+62 FEKGLEITSNLFQD

-105 TISFMEIYYKINP
+105 TSSFMEIYYKINP

-160 SSTISIYDQGDFERL
+160 SSTISIYDQDDFERL

-334 ADRKIILP
+334 ADRKIILSEIIKSG
-342 EDSQSLDFL
+342 EDT
-351 KKDGSAIYDYSLVRA
+351 IWHRA
-366 ADTTGIEHINAYGPS
+366 ADSTGMEYINAYGPS

-392 IKLTAN
+392 VKFTAN
-398 AQSNNYYLPR
+398 AQANSYYLPR
-408 SFRKNLWASHD
+408 GLRKNLWASHD
-419 GDSLNSLRRRIDKRE
+419 VDSLNALRRRIDRRE
-434 FIQIQGNFL
+434 FIQVQGNFL
-443 EKTRYEQSALELKV
+443 EKTKFEQSALELKV
-457 SGDHFLKD
+457 SGDHFFKD
-465 LSIPLWSFGDLSNSS
+465 LSIPLWSVGDLSNSS

-499 TLGVNNLPN
+499 TLGINNLPN

-517 VNRWGYHYLNKID
+517 VNRWGYHYLNKTD
-530 SMKYTSTLID
+530 SIQYTSSLID
-540 DASYSP
+540 DATYST
-546 VLGRRSGD
+546 VLGRTSDD

-584 YDEVYSDFKNGIRWG
+584 YDEVYSNFQNGIRWG

-606 SLVYIANKNQAK
+606 SLVYIASNNQAK

-641 GFVPAFRTPNDG
+641 GFVGAFQTPNG
-653 IDPLDAQIIE
+653 GVDPLDAQIIE

-678 FNFQT
+678 FNIQT

-705 PTRIAG
+705 PTKIAG

-748 SLARMSDVFNNNQWS
+748 SLAGMSDVFNNNQWS
-763 DTTSRYPTH
+763 DTTSRYPLH

-781 LRKSV
+781 FRKSV

-813 LITQSHRYSGYDITN
+813 LITQSHRYSAYDITN
-828 KGLPEEIGSDKEW
+828 KGLPEKIESGKEW

-864 INVYNLLNKE
+864 INVYNLFNKE

>member
-6 NKFFLCLLLVFGLF
+6 NKISLCLLLAFGLF
-20 RQQQSSAQVIFDDL
+20 QQQQSFAQVIFDDL

-49 SMQEIGVYYKNNQ
+49 SLQEIGVYYKNNQ

-76 HFNQSSIQ
+76 QFNQSSIQ

-105 TISFMEIYYKINP
+105 TRSFMEIYYKINP
-118 SFSDRTIPDITPALQ
+118 SFSDRTIPDITPALHA
-133 VFINNFIKSKNQVSV
+133 FINNFIKSKNQVSV

-160 SSTISIYDQGDFERL
+160 SSTISIYDQSDFERL

-293 QSLNNAYKINYQYGT
+293 QRLNNAYKLNYQYGT

-342 EDSQSLDFL
+342 EYSRDSL
-351 KKDGSAIYDYSLVRA
+351 IRA
-366 ADTTGIEHINAYGPS
+366 ADTTGVEHINAYGPS

-419 GDSLNSLRRRIDKRE
+419 GDSLNSLRRRIDRRE
-434 FIQIQGNFL
+434 FIQVQGNFL
-443 EKTRYEQSALELKV
+443 EKTKFEQSALELKV
-457 SGDHFLKD
+457 SGDHFFKD
-465 LSIPLWSFGDLSNSS
+465 LSIPLWSVGDLSNSS

-499 TLGVNNLPN
+499 TLGVNSLPN
-508 FLLVGAEWY
+508 FLIVGAEWY
-517 VNRWGYHYLNKID
+517 VNRWSYHYLNKID
-530 SMKYTSTLID
+530 STQYT
-540 DASYSP
+540 
-546 VLGRRSGD
+546 
-554 RNEIFAAFY
+554 
-563 IQDEMHLI
+563 
-571 KDRMVLNASVRFN
+571 
-584 YDEVYSDFKNGIRWG
+584 
-599 EQYSPRI
+599 
-606 SLVYIANKNQAK
+606 LV
-618 KRMLKF
+618 
-624 KAIYNSAFLPAA
+624 
-636 FLYRK
+636 
-641 GFVPAFRTPNDG
+641 
-653 IDPLDAQIIE
+653 
-663 SLETGTFFRINKHLD
+663 
-678 FNFQT
+678 T
-683 YINYIRDN
+683 Y
-691 IVQDGDNRYVNEPL
+691 
-705 PTRIAG
+705 
-711 HEMEFKYRY
+711 
-720 KSSRSHI
+720 
-727 NGFNYHFFGNYS
+727 
-739 FSKTQIALD
+739 
-748 SLARMSDVFNNNQWS
+748 
-763 DTTSRYPTH
+763 
-772 YFNFGGDVS
+772 
-781 LRKSV
+781 
-786 LNKTRDQYSLSSD
+786 
-799 YDTKFHILLGLNGQ
+799 
-813 LITQSHRYSGYDITN
+813 
-828 KGLPEEIGSDKEW
+828 
-841 IEVPELFLLNAN
+841 
-853 INAYFDKYKLG
+853 
-864 INVYNLLNKE
+864 
-874 GFITASDTNLGLQRQ
+874 
-889 EGRMFYLSLGY
+889 
-900 LF
+900 

>member
-1 MIKIV
+1 MIKIA
-6 NKFFLCLLLVFGLF
+6 NKFFSCLLLVFGLF
-20 RQQQSSAQVIFDDL
+20 QQQQSYAQVIFDDL
-34 KIGIDKVE
+34 KISIDKVG
-42 SDEVVFN
+42 SDGVVFN
-49 SMQEIGVYYKNNQ
+49 SLQEIGVYYKNNQ
-62 FEKGLEIASNLFQG
+62 FEKGLEITSNLFQD

-105 TISFMEIYYKINP
+105 MSSFMEIYYKINP

-160 SSTISIYDQGDFERL
+160 SSTISIYDQDDFERL

-334 ADRKIILP
+334 ADRKIILSEIIKSG
-342 EDSQSLDFL
+342 ED
-351 KKDGSAIYDYSLVRA
+351 IIWHRA
-366 ADTTGIEHINAYGPS
+366 ADSTGMEYINAYGPS

-392 IKLTAN
+392 VKLTAN
-398 AQSNNYYLPR
+398 AQANSYYLPR
-408 SFRKNLWASHD
+408 GLRKNLWASHD
-419 GDSLNSLRRRIDKRE
+419 VDSLNSLRRRIDRRE
-434 FIQIQGNFL
+434 FIQVQGNFL
-443 EKTRYEQSALELKV
+443 EKTKFEKSALELKV
-457 SGDHFLKD
+457 SGDHFFKD
-465 LSIPLWSFGDLSNSS
+465 LSIPLWSVGDLSNSS

-499 TLGVNNLPN
+499 TLGINNLPN

-517 VNRWGYHYLNKID
+517 VNRWGYHYLNKTD
-530 SMKYTSTLID
+530 SIQYTSSLID
-540 DASYSP
+540 DATYST
-546 VLGRRSGD
+546 VLGRTSDD

-584 YDEVYSDFKNGIRWG
+584 YDEVYSNFQNGIRWG

-606 SLVYIANKNQAK
+606 SLVYIASNNQAK

-641 GFVPAFRTPNDG
+641 GFVGAFQTPNG
-653 IDPLDAQIIE
+653 GVDPLDAQIIE

-678 FNFQT
+678 FNIQT

-705 PTRIAG
+705 PTKIAG

-748 SLARMSDVFNNNQWS
+748 LLAGMSDVFNNNQWS
-763 DTTSRYPTH
+763 DTTSRYPIH

-781 LRKSV
+781 FRKSV
-786 LNKTRDQYSLSSD
+786 LNKTRDQYSLSTD
-799 YDTKFHILLGLNGQ
+799 YNTKFHILLGLNGQ
-813 LITQSHRYSGYDITN
+813 LITQSHRYSAYDITN
-828 KGLPEEIGSDKEW
+828 KGLPEKIESGKEW

-864 INVYNLLNKE
+864 INVYNLFNKE

>member
-1 MIKIV
+1 MIKIA
-6 NKFFLCLLLVFGLF
+6 NKFFPCLLLVFGLF
-20 RQQQSSAQVIFDDL
+20 QQQQSYAQVIFDDL
-34 KIGIDKVE
+34 KISIDKVE
-42 SDEVVFN
+42 SDGVVFN
-49 SMQEIGVYYKNNQ
+49 SLQEIGVYYKNNQ
-62 FEKGLEIASNLFQG
+62 FEKGLEITSNLFQD

-105 TISFMEIYYKINP
+105 TSSFMEIYYKINP

-160 SSTISIYDQGDFERL
+160 SSTISIYDQDDFERL

-334 ADRKIILP
+334 ADQKIILSEIIKSG
-342 EDSQSLDFL
+342 EDTIWQ
-351 KKDGSAIYDYSLVRA
+351 RA
-366 ADTTGIEHINAYGPS
+366 ADSTGMEYINAYGPS

-392 IKLTAN
+392 VKLTAN
-398 AQSNNYYLPR
+398 AQANSYYLPR
-408 SFRKNLWASHD
+408 GLRKNLWASHD
-419 GDSLNSLRRRIDKRE
+419 VDSLNSLRRRIDRRE
-434 FIQIQGNFL
+434 FIQVQGNFL
-443 EKTRYEQSALELKV
+443 EKTKFEKSALELKV
-457 SGDHFLKD
+457 SGDHFFKD
-465 LSIPLWSFGDLSNSS
+465 LSIPLWSVGDLSNSS

-499 TLGVNNLPN
+499 TLGINNLPN

-517 VNRWGYHYLNKID
+517 VNRWGYHYLNKTD
-530 SMKYTSTLID
+530 SIQYTSSLID
-540 DASYSP
+540 DATYST
-546 VLGRRSGD
+546 VLGRTSDD

-584 YDEVYSDFKNGIRWG
+584 YDEVYSNFQNGIRWG

-606 SLVYIANKNQAK
+606 SLVYIASNNQAK

-641 GFVPAFRTPNDG
+641 GFVGAFQTPNG
-653 IDPLDAQIIE
+653 GVDPLDAQIIE

-678 FNFQT
+678 FNIQT

-705 PTRIAG
+705 PTKIAG

-748 SLARMSDVFNNNQWS
+748 SLAGMSDVFNNNQWS
-763 DTTSRYPTH
+763 DTTSRYPIH

-781 LRKSV
+781 FRKSV
-786 LNKTRDQYSLSSD
+786 LNKTRDQYSLSTD

-813 LITQSHRYSGYDITN
+813 LITQSHRYSAYDITN
-828 KGLPEEIGSDKEW
+828 KGLPEKIESGKEW

-864 INVYNLLNKE
+864 INVYNLFNKE